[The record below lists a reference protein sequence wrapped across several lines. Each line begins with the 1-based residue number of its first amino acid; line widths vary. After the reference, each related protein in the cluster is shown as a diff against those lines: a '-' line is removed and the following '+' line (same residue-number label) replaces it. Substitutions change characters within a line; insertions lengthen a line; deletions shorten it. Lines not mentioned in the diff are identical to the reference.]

1 MKKLSKLQT
10 LLFRLG
16 GVLVLVGAVLN
27 PVESRIAPYVYCVG
41 AILFAAMQM
50 AESYEGTNVA
60 IRRLRRQQLMGAV
73 LLMLS
78 GVAMFGNAFGV
89 EYMRHNEWL
98 IVMLIAAFLE
108 LYTAF
113 RIPAEL
119 DKEKRKESKADKAE

>member
-1 MKKLSKLQT
+1 MKKLNKIQT

-16 GVLVLVGAVLN
+16 GIAMLVGAVLN
-27 PVESRIAPYVYCVG
+27 PLESKVAPYIYCAG
-41 AILFAAMQM
+41 ALMFASMQM
-50 AESYEGTNVA
+50 MESYEGDSFV
-60 IRRLRRQQLMGAV
+60 IRRLRRQQIIGSL

-78 GVAMFGNAFGV
+78 GVAMFGNAFRI

-98 IVMLIAAFLE
+98 IVMLIAAILE

-119 DKEKRKESKADKAE
+119 KKEEDKNR

>member
-1 MKKLSKLQT
+1 MKKLNKIQT

-16 GVLVLVGAVLN
+16 GIAMLVGAVLN
-27 PVESRIAPYVYCVG
+27 PLESKVAPYIYCVG
-41 AILFAAMQM
+41 ALMFASMQM
-50 AESYEGTNVA
+50 MESYEGDSFV
-60 IRRLRRQQLMGAV
+60 IRRLRRQQIIGSL

-78 GVAMFGNAFGV
+78 GVAMFGNAFRI

-98 IVMLIAAFLE
+98 IVMLIAAILQ

-119 DKEKRKESKADKAE
+119 KKEENKNH

>member
-1 MKKLSKLQT
+1 MKKLNKIQT

-16 GVLVLVGAVLN
+16 GIAMLVGAVLN
-27 PVESRIAPYVYCVG
+27 PLESKVAPYIYCVG
-41 AILFAAMQM
+41 ALMFASMQM
-50 AESYEGTNVA
+50 MESYEGNSFV
-60 IRRLRRQQLMGAV
+60 IRRLRRQQIIGSL

-78 GVAMFGNAFGV
+78 GVAMFGNAFRI

-98 IVMLIAAFLE
+98 IVMLIAAILE

-119 DKEKRKESKADKAE
+119 KKEEDKKSC

>member
-1 MKKLSKLQT
+1 MKKLNKIQT

-16 GVLVLVGAVLN
+16 GIAMLVGAVLN
-27 PVESRIAPYVYCVG
+27 PLESKVAPYIYCVG
-41 AILFAAMQM
+41 ALMFASMQM
-50 AESYEGTNVA
+50 MESYEGDSFV
-60 IRRLRRQQLMGAV
+60 IRRLRRQQIIGSL

-78 GVAMFGNAFGV
+78 GVAMFGNAFRI

-98 IVMLIAAFLE
+98 IVMLIAAILE

-119 DKEKRKESKADKAE
+119 KKEENKKSR